1 MKSFIEDFKS
11 FINTKTWT
19 GGAGTGE
26 EIEIIGPSLG
36 KSTRKNSLQQAASF
50 LGKDIG
56 KAIATVTV
64 EAETI
69 TNRLTGT
76 VIKYNDPKG
85 YGFVEV
91 RSTGERLFFHIN
103 ESIDPGLGWLS
114 YGERISFEIGKDAK
128 GRSQAEKIKLIGGR
142 K

>member
-19 GGAGTGE
+19 GGVGTGE

-36 KSTRKNSLQQAASF
+36 KSTRENSLQQAASY

-56 KAIATVTV
+56 KAIATV
-64 EAETI
+64 EAEKN

-91 RSTGERLFFHIN
+91 HSTGERLFIHIN
-103 ESIDPGLGWLS
+103 ESIDPGLSWLS

-128 GRSQAEKIKLIGGR
+128 GRSQAVKIKLIGGR
-142 K
+142 N